1 MTHHRFLRER
11 ARAFTPALLLTVV
24 SGLGA
29 AIPVQAV
36 PTSTLPNVAAL
47 APAASSTTTTP
58 ASGSTATAPATAT
71 TAALAGEVQLSNTPP
86 NQTQSVPPNIVM
98 TFDDSGSMRSS
109 RVNDQPPWTTT
120 NSGSLK
126 ADMPDW
132 GNGTN
137 DTSTTDSGGGPWR
150 CAGVIDPTATSGI
163 GTHVMNGVYYN
174 PNIIYS
180 PPAYANGTIFPN
192 ADNTLTKVWVDGIA
206 VKRPLSPT
214 TADSTASYNN
224 NPDLDRPSAGALT
237 DLTGTI
243 VYTYPTTKTYYVT
256 FGTTCPSNADAGS
269 CQSNNSTSINIG
281 TKKNPRYINVYYYSN
296 SDGYTGSGFSTIYY
310 GINLTTSGSSSGGYT
325 QVTGDGTSSTSKYV
339 TWTVT
344 VTNTSGTPTATTDN
358 RWQCGSGPAVNG
370 GGGDL
375 WNAASPMDGKS
386 HTLSDGTTVTYPN
399 GGPYYYRLKHDVTTA
414 LDASGLDASGN
425 PTYTQGST
433 SDGSHTLYTASNWE
447 AVPVTNDTVTIN
459 GVQVNEWQNFANWY
473 AYYRTRN
480 QMARTSISRVFGT
493 GALASKI
500 NDPNMWDDKGFGSA
514 IRMAWQNLDAS
525 TYKLPTAAII
535 SSLIDTSACTAAN
548 SAAASPSSIQQ
559 SGAITTPPSCY
570 RSAFFNWI
578 FQVPANGGT
587 PTRSAVDRA
596 GTFFQRGTNNTGAT
610 GNLQDPYWQPPASG
624 SGDGNELACRQNY
637 HMLVTDGLWNGGSDG
652 PLSSALTLPSSSLKL
667 PDGTLMPDPTAAGVT
682 SIYNPVHDGG
692 DSSGTT
698 SYASLSDVAFHY
710 WATDLRSDLYKPA
723 NGDIVSP
730 YLPDQSTGV
739 FSIATKTGSSVPATN
754 INQEIY
760 FNPKNDPATWPHMSQ
775 YLVGLGVSGQLNFSE
790 DTDCSSGTSS
800 DTTDACLLRQG
811 LANSSG
817 SAGWPTPN
825 GTGGGI
831 AANVDDTWHAALAG
845 RGQFFSAGNPQD
857 LITQLSAILSN
868 ISARNLPPATNSL
881 NTSVLVPGALAF
893 TTGYSSADWSG
904 TLDAVQANADG
915 SVGTASLWSGG
926 AGVLLTDPS
935 VTDPSKRNIL
945 TAKENTDGSFG
956 GGIAFESSSSSSFDA
971 NAQAAL
977 MLPAPTDT
985 TNDTLANRINYL
997 RGVRTE
1003 ETANVMRK
1011 RTSLLGAIIDSHAV
1025 YVGYPASGY
1034 TDNWPSGSPEAT
1046 AAASG
1051 ATTDDGTY
1059 EQFVQN
1065 HISRKPVV
1073 YVGANDG
1080 MLHAFDASEEENSA
1094 TPPQVVPTSTAGQ
1107 EVFAYVP
1114 RAVYGNLGNLTQTN
1128 FSFLPTVDGTPV
1140 TSDVFFDA
1148 SSSSPA
1154 TTTAGWHSILV
1165 GNLRNG
1171 GRGVYALDITDP
1183 TAVTESNASSKVLWE
1198 FSSDTPAPSSG
1209 CYSNYGSCNP
1219 ADLGFTYGQPNI
1231 GRLASGK
1238 WVVLVPG
1245 GYFPNCSAGPY
1256 NASNCPMPAGAPT
1269 AGSPA
1274 VAFSSLFV
1282 LDAQTGAMIAE
1293 LKTPT
1298 NISGVTSY
1306 GLSSPVLGDYNNDQ
1320 IDDIAFAGDL
1330 AGNLWRYDLS
1340 SSTIAD
1346 WTVTLAYEPATQGA
1360 QPITVMPRL
1369 FPDPATNRF
1378 IVVFGTGKYLGTND
1392 NVSSGGTQAIY
1403 GIRDLPDDGTV
1414 SGTTNLEQQTMAQAT
1429 VTTNGVTNT
1438 LRGMTDNA
1446 VSASQQG
1453 WYVNLT
1459 VSDASGNVLDTGE
1472 RVVVTPGALFDS
1484 NRVVITTLIP
1494 SSNDPCTATITGAV
1508 MVLNAATGGSEGGL
1522 SSPAVSGWTGTST
1535 FRLVGGLV
1543 NNPPTSG
1550 TVPVATVVGG
1560 GSLLTPGL
1568 SLTGGGALKID
1579 DAVWRRRS
1587 WGALNNDQ

>member
-1 MTHHRFLRER
+1 MTRHRLLHER
-11 ARAFTPALLLTVV
+11 APSLVAALLLTLAGG
-24 SGLGA
+24 SGA

-36 PTSTLPNVAAL
+36 AATSTT
-47 APAASSTTTTP
+47 SSTTTL
-58 ASGSTATAPATAT
+58 ATAS

-86 NQTQSVPPNIVM
+86 NQTQAVPPNIVM

-109 RVNDQPPWTTT
+109 RVNDLPPWTTDS
-120 NSGSLK
+120 NGNLIDSS
-126 ADMPDW
+126 MDW
-132 GNGTN
+132 GNGSN
-137 DTSTTDSGGGPWR
+137 QTSTTSSGGGPWR
-150 CAGVIDPTATSGI
+150 CAGVIDPTAASGI

-174 PNIIYS
+174 PNIVYN
-180 PPAYANGTIFPN
+180 PPAYADGTIFPN
-192 ADNTLTKVWVDGIA
+192 ADKTLTKVWVDGIA
-206 VKRPLSPT
+206 VNRKLSPV
-214 TADSTASYNN
+214 TADSTASYND

-237 DLTGTI
+237 DLTGTTQF
-243 VYTYPTTKTYYVT
+243 TYPTTAITYVT
-256 FGTTCPSNADAGS
+256 FGTTCPANADAGS
-269 CQSNNSTSINIG
+269 CSQNYSG
-281 TKKNPRYINVYYYSN
+281 TDYYGNNVYYVSGV
-296 SDGYTGSGFSTIYY
+296 DGHTGSGKSIIYY
-310 GINLTTSGSSSGGYT
+310 GANLDAEPYGYRGYT
-325 QVTGDGTSSTSKYV
+325 KVTGDTTSATQYYV

-344 VTNTSGTPTATTDN
+344 TTSGTATPTNDN
-358 RWQCGSGPAVNG
+358 RWMCGSGPAASG

-375 WNAASPMDGKS
+375 WNAPSPMDGKS

-399 GGPYYYRLKHDVTTA
+399 GGPYYYRLKQGVSIAVDSA
-414 LDASGLDASGN
+414 GN
-425 PTYTQGST
+425 PTNTGSAT
-433 SDGSHTLYTASNWE
+433 DGLHTLYTASNWE
-447 AVPVTNDTVTIN
+447 AVPVTNTTVTIN
-459 GVQVNEWQNFANWY
+459 GVQVNAWQNFANWY

-500 NDPNMWDDKGFGSA
+500 NDPNMWDDGGFGSA
-514 IRMAWQNLDAS
+514 IRMAWQNLDSS
-525 TYKLPTAAII
+525 TYNLPSTSII
-535 SSLIDTSACTAAN
+535 SSLINTSACTATN

-559 SGAITTPPSCY
+559 SGAITKPPSCY

-578 FQVPANGGT
+578 FQVPASGGT
-587 PTRSAVDRA
+587 PTRSAVVRA
-596 GTFFQRGTNNTGAT
+596 GNFFKRGANNTGAT
-610 GNLQDPYWQPPASG
+610 GNLKDPYWQPPASG

-652 PLSSALTLPSSSLKL
+652 PLASTLTLPKASLQL
-667 PDGTLMPDPTAAGVT
+667 PDGTKMPDPAAAGVT
-682 SIYNPVHDGG
+682 SIYNPVDDGG
-692 DSSGTT
+692 DSG
-698 SYASLSDVAFHY
+698 YASLSDIAFHY
-710 WATDLRSDLYKPA
+710 WATDLRTDLYKPS

-730 YLPDQSTGV
+730 YLPDQNQSV
-739 FSIATKTGSSVPATN
+739 FNITTKTGSSVPATD
-754 INQEIY
+754 ISQEIY

-775 YLVGLGVSGQLNFSE
+775 YLVGLGVSGQLNFSD
-790 DTDCSSGTSS
+790 DTDCSSGTSDAS
-800 DTTDACLLRQG
+800 DACMLRKG
-811 LANSSG
+811 KTNSSG
-817 SAGWPTPN
+817 NIGWPTPD
-825 GTGGGI
+825 GSGGGI
-831 AANVDDTWHAALAG
+831 PANVDDTWHAALAG

-857 LITQLSAILSN
+857 LITQLSNILSN
-868 ISARNLPPATNSL
+868 ISARNAPPATDSL

-893 TTGYSSADWSG
+893 TTGYSSVDWSG
-904 TLDAVQANADG
+904 TLQAVQANADG
-915 SVGTASLWSGG
+915 TVGTTPLWDAG
-926 AGVLLTDPS
+926 ALLTNAS
-935 VTDPSKRNIL
+935 VTPPTSRNIL

-956 GGIAFESSSSSSFDA
+956 GGIPFETTSSFDA
-971 NAQAAL
+971 NATAAL

-1011 RTSLLGAIIDSHAV
+1011 RSSLLGAIIDSHAV

-1034 TDNWPSGSPEAT
+1034 TNNWPSGSPEAT

-1051 ATTDDGTY
+1051 HTNDDGTY

-1080 MLHAFDASEEENSA
+1080 MLHAFDASEQLNSA
-1094 TPPQVVPTSTAGQ
+1094 TPPKVVPTSTAGQ

-1140 TSDVFFDA
+1140 TSDVFFA
-1148 SSSSPA
+1148 SSTSTPA
-1154 TTTAGWHSILV
+1154 TTSAGWHSILV

-1183 TAVTESNASSKVLWE
+1183 TQVTEANAAKKVLWE
-1198 FSSDTPAPSSG
+1198 FSSDTPAPTSG

-1219 ADLGFTYGQPNI
+1219 ADLGFTYGEPNI
-1231 GRLASGK
+1231 GRLADGK

-1306 GLSSPVLGDYNNDQ
+1306 GLGSPVLGDYNNDQ

-1340 SSTIAD
+1340 SSTVSN
-1346 WTVTLAYEPATQGA
+1346 WTVTLAYKPATQGA

-1378 IVVFGTGKYLGTND
+1378 IVVFGTGKYLGAND

-1403 GIRDLPDDGTV
+1403 GIRDLANDGTV
-1414 SGTTNLEQQTMAQAT
+1414 SGTTNLEQQTMAQVS
-1429 VTTNGVTNT
+1429 VTNSSGSVNT
-1438 LRGMTDNA
+1438 LRGMTNNA
-1446 VSASQQG
+1446 VSDSQQG

-1459 VSDASGNVLDTGE
+1459 VSDSNGNVLDTGE

-1484 NRVVITTLIP
+1484 NRVVVTTLIP
-1494 SSNDPCTATITGAV
+1494 STNDPCTASITGAV
-1508 MVLNAATGGSEGGL
+1508 MVLDAATGGSGTGL
-1522 SSPAVSGWTGTST
+1522 STPGYSSWSGTSPY
-1535 FRLVGGLV
+1535 RVVGGVV

-1560 GSLLTPGL
+1560 GSILTPGL
-1568 SLTGGGALKID
+1568 SLTGGGTLTIP

-1587 WGALNNDQ
+1587 WGALDNDQ